1 MTCLSKA
8 FASQSR
14 RDGPALQPLWAQMM
28 SAWPGPASG
37 QGGRGQGDRG
47 LESGDCREAWLQ
59 AAENAT

>member
-28 SAWPGPASG
+28 SAWPLGRGAG
-37 QGGRGQGDRG
+37 VRGQGDRG